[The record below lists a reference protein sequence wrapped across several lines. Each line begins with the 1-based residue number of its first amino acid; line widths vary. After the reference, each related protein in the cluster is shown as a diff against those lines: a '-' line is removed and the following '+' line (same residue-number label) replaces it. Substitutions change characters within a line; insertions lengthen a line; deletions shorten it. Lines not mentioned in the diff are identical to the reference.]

1 MTNSRT
7 RILRS
12 TQNGHF
18 WEVYVKHYTLKRRRR
33 KSHSPHGQTVRFLR
47 LETAL
52 KSGPPPSMAEMH
64 RKVRHSKTSA
74 ECKTAARPQ
83 QSRCSTQP
91 EGLMRSQ
98 CDSERQKPHP
108 RYIPTVAHI
117 GPVLRGLDRFYAC
130 SVLTPSLDP
139 SPDRHP

>member
-18 WEVYVKHYTLKRRRR
+18 WEVYVKHYTLERRRR

-74 ECKTAARPQ
+74 ECKTAARPH
-83 QSRCSTQP
+83 QSRCSSQP
-91 EGLMRSQ
+91 EGLMPFLCRAFPRLTNAGKQVIVLVSGIFFASDHHGGIGVLNAIQNGRSL
-98 CDSERQKPHP
+98 
-108 RYIPTVAHI
+108 I
-117 GPVLRGLDRFYAC
+117 L
-130 SVLTPSLDP
+130 
-139 SPDRHP
+139 